1 MKDLCVKSVLAGL
14 LIGFAGALYL
24 QCVAHIENK
33 SVGVIMGAILFSLG
47 LLSVILFK
55 TNLFTGKVG
64 YITTFREFWQGMIML
79 VLNLLAAFALGLL
92 YKLCIGESAAL
103 VSRFAKEWY
112 RILFDSVICGMCVFL
127 SVDLYK
133 RTSNI
138 FTIILPV
145 VAFIIFGGEHCIAFA
160 FYIGSA
166 PFDAETGKA
175 LLYLL
180 IMIAG
185 NSIGALLLRA
195 LSYHLI
201 DKPKETA

>member
-14 LIGFAGALYL
+14 LIGFAGVLYL
-24 QCVAHIENK
+24 QAVALIPDK
-33 SVGVIMGAILFSLG
+33 TAGVIAGAVLFSLG
-47 LLSVILFK
+47 LLSVIVFK

-64 YITTFREFWQGMIML
+64 YINSFKTFWQGLIML
-79 VLNLLAAFALGLL
+79 ALNLLAAFALGLL
-92 YKLCIGESAAL
+92 FKLCIGESGAL
-103 VSRFAKEWY
+103 VSRFAKDWY

-127 SVDLYK
+127 SVDLYR

-145 VAFIIFGGEHCIAFA
+145 VAFILTGGEHCIAFA

-166 PFDAETGKA
+166 PFTNLPES
-175 LLYLL
+175 LLKLL
-180 IMIAG
+180 IMIIG
-185 NSIGALLLRA
+185 NSAGALLLRL

-201 DKPKETA
+201 DKPKESA